1 MPKTCIECPLPT
13 RHHGSEAGWA
23 WQDTGLIPEPWKSQ
37 CWRLN
42 RGQTLSSTSSRCDLG
57 QVTSPPRAQFPHLTN
72 DKNRIVRFKWDLW
85 RVMGYSKVLKCH
97 LYLYLKAW
105 KPLRK

>member
-1 MPKTCIECPLPT
+1 MEESVLASELRPDSIFHFLPL
-13 RHHGSEAGWA
+13 
-23 WQDTGLIPEPWKSQ
+23 
-37 CWRLN
+37 
-42 RGQTLSSTSSRCDLG
+42 DLG